1 MANKKLKPL
10 KELKFDSLGE
20 EFIYLHKIINE
31 CNSEFSE
38 EEFEENED
46 SESEEEE
53 VTLEFLREEYSR
65 LVNEEEIDEKYEKKS
80 VYWTVEQERA
90 IVEFA
95 NEEDEF
101 ERNKIF
107 RKKLYKPLK
116 KLIENII
123 FTYKLFRTDVEIRE
137 LQEDCMSFLITKID
151 RYDPSKG
158 TRAFAFLGTIAKHY
172 LMGEKKIS
180 YKNMQINI
188 NIEETSA
195 ETSLEEEEEERKVDL
210 ESEKINSVVF
220 RETIEKLEKELEN
233 PKVLANDKKVIEA
246 IIYIFNSHE
255 VLNIYNKNLLY
266 HLIKEKT
273 DLQTK
278 DITYSL
284 TRIRNMYKNFKENFL
299 KDLD

>member
-20 EFIYLHKIINE
+20 EFIYLHKIVLEDNPML
-31 CNSEFSE
+31 SE
-38 EEFEENED
+38 EDSDNEENEFEE
-46 SESEEEE
+46 EEI
-53 VTLEFLREEYSR
+53 TLEFLREEYSR

-90 IVEFA
+90 IVEYA
-95 NEEDEF
+95 SETDQNV
-101 ERNKIF
+101 RNRIF

-172 LMGEKKIS
+172 LMGEKKVS

-188 NIEETSA
+188 NIEESNA
-195 ETSLEEEEEERKVDL
+195 ETSLEEEDEERKVDV

-220 RETIEKLEKELEN
+220 RETVIKLERELDN
-233 PKVLANDKKVIEA
+233 PKILPNDKKVMEA
-246 IIYIFNSHE
+246 IIYIFKSHE

-278 DITYSL
+278 DITYS
-284 TRIRNMYKNFKENFL
+284 
-299 KDLD
+299 